1 MAEYY
6 IHGGR
11 KIEGVFTP
19 HGAKNA
25 ALPILAAAIMTNGE
39 SVFSRCPEISD
50 MAVMKDILKALGCTV
65 TGSGD
70 VLCINSSGLNCCEI
84 PDELMKKMR
93 SSVFLAGP
101 LLARC
106 GRALIGQPGG
116 CSIGRRPIDLHI
128 RAFEKMGAYVEE
140 TEKGVLITS
149 QRLAGADIYLD
160 YPSVGATEN
169 IMMAATGAVGTT
181 VIHNAAREPE
191 VVDLQDYLIRCGARI
206 SGAGTSRVVIDGGCS
221 LHGAEHEIIPDRIE
235 AATYLMAAAGTGG
248 NILLKNTNPSWM
260 KTCCRFLKFAG
271 CDIRKKVDEIALS
284 APGRLYSIGKI
295 RTGPYPGFPTDM
307 QPMLTAIMSGAI
319 GETHVEETVFERRY
333 GFIKELL
340 KMGADIEIFRG
351 IAIIKGNEIL
361 TGAHVCA
368 EDLRGGAAL
377 VLAGLAADGETT
389 IEGIEYIERGY
400 SGFHKCLRR
409 LGAEIDRCI

>member
-6 IHGGR
+6 IRGGR
-11 KIEGVFTP
+11 KIEGEFTP

-39 SVFSRCPEISD
+39 SVLHRCPEISD
-50 MAVMKDILKALGCTV
+50 VAVMKKILRQLGCTV

-70 VLCINSSGLNCCEI
+70 VLSVDSSGLSCCEI

-106 GRALIGQPGG
+106 GRVLISQPGG
-116 CSIGRRPIDLHI
+116 CSIGLRPIDLHI
-128 RAFEKMGAYVEE
+128 RAFKKMGAHVEE
-140 TEKGVLITS
+140 VENGVLITS
-149 QRLAGADIYLD
+149 QGLHGADIYLD
-160 YPSVGATEN
+160 FPSVGATEN
-169 IMMAATGAVGTT
+169 VMMAATGAVGTT

-191 VVDLQDYLIRCGARI
+191 VVDLQDYLVRCGARI
-206 SGAGTSRVVIDGGCS
+206 SGAGTSRIVIEGGCA
-221 LHGAEHEIIPDRIE
+221 LHGADHEVIPDRIE

-248 NILLKNTNPSWM
+248 RIVLKNMNPAWL
-260 KTCCRFLKFAG
+260 KTCCRFLRFAG
-271 CDIRKKVDEIALS
+271 CDIRKKGNEIALS
-284 APGRLYSIGKI
+284 APERLYSIGKI
-295 RTGPYPGFPTDM
+295 RTAPYPGFPTDM

-319 GETHVEETVFERRY
+319 GETHVEETVFENRY

-340 KMGADIEIFRG
+340 KMSADIEIFRG

-361 TGAHVCA
+361 TGACVRA
-368 EDLRGGAAL
+368 QDLRGGAAL
-377 VLAGLAADGETT
+377 VLAGLMAHGETVVKGT
-389 IEGIEYIERGY
+389 EYIERGY
-400 SGFHKCLRR
+400 SGFPEGLRA
-409 LGAEIDRCI
+409 LGAEIDR